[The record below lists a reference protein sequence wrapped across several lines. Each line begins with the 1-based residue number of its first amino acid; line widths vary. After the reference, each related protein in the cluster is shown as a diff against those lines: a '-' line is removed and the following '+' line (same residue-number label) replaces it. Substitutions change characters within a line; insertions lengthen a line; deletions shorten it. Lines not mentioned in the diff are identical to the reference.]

1 MKACGKA
8 PANSP
13 WHGTNLATLYSKT
26 VSILQVIHRS
36 ISNTR
41 IRSQRSLEMLEQT
54 TQELMSNLHWT
65 SLSPKEKH
73 LATMTLRDSLL
84 TSLKSS
90 TESEAKRTT
99 ELLAQLEFQRLKETQ
114 SLTRLSD
121 SSLMERARHFSLAVM
136 H

>member
-1 MKACGKA
+1 
-8 PANSP
+8 
-13 WHGTNLATLYSKT
+13 
-26 VSILQVIHRS
+26 
-36 ISNTR
+36 
-41 IRSQRSLEMLEQT
+41 MLEQT